1 MDSPAERRPFWLRR
15 LPWVLLLLAAA
26 FAYYGSY
33 YRHGINFR
41 DEGGTITL
49 LGKRVADGQVPFND
63 LVLGYN
69 VGWFFPIAGLFKITG
84 PNFVI
89 LRLYFFAL
97 STLAAILG
105 FLTVERAARHAGLR
119 GSAILLAMLTGLI
132 LIATPGMTF
141 KNYDPLAAVANTWCL
156 LGFVLAMDAREARRR
171 AFIGGLVLGATWLV
185 RIDLGTFFTVI
196 WFAAIVAILFERAW
210 HGRGRIAILSL
221 GLLILGVLLPHVPV
235 MIDAMRRDYLRP
247 FTAAYPNEWVRMGQQ
262 LQKLTG
268 GSKPAPPAKASASP
282 KANPASAVAATDPAP
297 APKAAPVNTDTLARP
312 GWQEFRKGDWRAR
325 AFIVLMYLP
334 LLGLIP
340 IALWAAY
347 AWVRAVARGSGAQT
361 PLAALVLAGGALT
374 LFPQYYFWRPDSPHL
389 SEFGPGYWTAAL
401 GSLALL
407 GVWGVS
413 WRSPSRWLL
422 IFLVIHAAIW
432 LPRMLTDRW
441 CGTIDAR
448 GSRKVLFEG
457 ENGVRVFEQ
466 ARTVE
471 WLTQVQKIVKDN
483 STEADY
489 LVAWPYHPAFNVI
502 TNRPTYE
509 ANVYIDNATASARWS
524 ADAIARLKDKKPK
537 IVILSGWAI
546 NGHEASRFKN
556 WAAPVDTYIRANY
569 TNAGAFG
576 DKKDGTLREDD
587 TYEVFVRKPE
597 GAPPRP

>member
-1 MDSPAERRPFWLRR
+1 MDSTAERRPFWLRR

-33 YRHGINFR
+33 YRSGINFR

-69 VGWFFPIAGLFKITG
+69 VGWFLPIAGLFKITG
-84 PNFVI
+84 TNFVI
-89 LRLYFFAL
+89 LRIYFFAL

-119 GSAILLAMLTGLI
+119 WGAILLGMITGLI

-196 WFAAIVAILFERAW
+196 WLSAIAAILFERAW
-210 HGRGRIAILSL
+210 HGRGKIAIVSL
-221 GLLILGVLLPHVPV
+221 GLLLFGALLPHLPV
-235 MIDAMRRDYLRP
+235 VIDAMRRDYLRP
-247 FTAAYPNEWVRMGQQ
+247 FATAYPNEWVRMGQQ

-268 GSKPAPPAKASASP
+268 TAKAAPPAKTPAALP
-282 KANPASAVAATDPAP
+282 ANAATPATATAP
-297 APKAAPVNTDTLARP
+297 ATPKAAPINTETLARP
-312 GWQEFRKGDWRAR
+312 GWQAFSKGDLKQR

-334 LLGLIP
+334 LLSLLP
-340 IALWAAY
+340 IALWAVW
-347 AWVRAVARGSGAQT
+347 AWMRAVARGNGTQT
-361 PLAALVLAGGALT
+361 PLAALILAGGALT
-374 LFPQYYFWRPDSPHL
+374 LFPQYYFWRPDAPHL

-401 GSLALL
+401 GALALL
-407 GVWGVS
+407 GAWGAS
-413 WRSPSRWLL
+413 WKSPSRWLL
-422 IFLVIHAAIW
+422 VFLVIHAAIW
-432 LPRMLTDRW
+432 LPRMLMDRW

-448 GSRKVLFEG
+448 LNRKTLFEG
-457 ENGVRVFEQ
+457 KNGVRVLEQ
-466 ARTVE
+466 AKTVE
-471 WLTQVQKIVKDN
+471 WLREVQKIVEDN
-483 STEADY
+483 STLADY

-502 TNRPTYE
+502 TDRPTYE
-509 ANVYIDNATASARWS
+509 ANVYMDNATASPRWS
-524 ADAIARLKDKKPK
+524 ADAVARLKDKKPK
-537 IVILSGWAI
+537 IVILGGWAI

-556 WAAPVDTYIRANY
+556 WAAPVDAYIRANY

-576 DKKDGTLREDD
+576 DRKDGTLREDD
-587 TYEVFVRKPE
+587 TYEVFIRRPD
-597 GAPPRP
+597 GAAPQP